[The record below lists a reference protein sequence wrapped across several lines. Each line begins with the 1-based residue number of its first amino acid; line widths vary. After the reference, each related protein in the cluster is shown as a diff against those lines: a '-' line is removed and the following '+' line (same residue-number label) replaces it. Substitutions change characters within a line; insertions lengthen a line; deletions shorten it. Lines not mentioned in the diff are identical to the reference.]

1 MMFESPN
8 FVTLMKVRLPIGLI
22 TSAVLLTT
30 GIGLLRL
37 KPWAR
42 KVSIGYAIYA
52 ILFVLINVPINFFL
66 LYWPMLEHGRQLQ
79 GPQGVVMIFA
89 AILGTVGGVLGW
101 VYPVLLCIFMT
112 RPKFVAAFQSPP
124 PLPAS
129 LPWCS
134 YNAALSNLAST
145 VAAL

>member
-1 MMFESPN
+1 VTKDDVREPQFRDIDESAPSYRADHICSFAGHWN
-8 FVTLMKVRLPIGLI
+8 C
-22 TSAVLLTT
+22 
-30 GIGLLRL
+30 LLRL

-124 PLPAS
+124 PLLAS
-129 LPWCS
+129 LP
-134 YNAALSNLAST
+134 
-145 VAAL
+145 

>member
-8 FVTLMKVRLPIGLI
+8 FETLMKVRLPIGQI

-129 LPWCS
+129 LP
-134 YNAALSNLAST
+134 
-145 VAAL
+145 

>member
-1 MMFESPN
+1 MVSESPN
-8 FVTLMKVRLPIGLI
+8 VVTLMKVRLAIGLI

-42 KVSIGYAIYA
+42 KVSNGYAIYA

-79 GPQGVVMIFA
+79 GAQGFVMIFA
-89 AILGTVGGVLGW
+89 PILCTVVSVLGL
-101 VYPVLLCIFMT
+101 VYLALLCI
-112 RPKFVAAFQSPP
+112 
-124 PLPAS
+124 
-129 LPWCS
+129 
-134 YNAALSNLAST
+134 
-145 VAAL
+145 